1 MGTLGPTRSA
11 RLWPSR
17 AASETDASSLRL
29 KLLAAP
35 ARAFSAAAPAVAAAA
50 TAGPP
55 ASVYSPWRINL
66 RLPRDFFFV
75 PGCDWIDPWE

>member
-1 MGTLGPTRSA
+1 MGTPGPMRSA

-66 RLPRDFFFV
+66 RLPREFSFI
-75 PGCDWIDPWE
+75 PGCDWIEECE